1 MLSPDNPVESSNP
14 ESLRAVN
21 SDEFLPPIGQWTTV
35 GGLVMLTGFVGAVL
49 LSAILQYRVVVK
61 AQATVRPSGEL
72 RLVEARTEGTIT
84 DINVDINQSVEAG
97 DVLAVIDDT
106 PLQTQKQQH
115 LTALDS
121 LTEQLAQIQA
131 QLTAAKQ
138 QISAET
144 EQLQQSVAVAEADLQ
159 LRQRTYQNSITTTQA
174 DLEEAEAALTLAQDE
189 LLRFRQLAGTGAVSD
204 LRIQEKVASVTVAN
218 ARLEKVKAALNPSD
232 ADVTMAQERVVQAQ
246 AAGQSTLARL
256 IQDREE
262 LQRQYQQ
269 LERQLTHEQQ
279 ELKKLEQELGKT
291 QIRTPI
297 AGNILSLKLR
307 NIDQVVR
314 PGQEV
319 AQIAPAS
326 AQLVVQAQVPPQD
339 IDKIAVGQSVQMRVS
354 ACPYPDFGT
363 LAGTVDAVSP
373 DIVVD
378 PNNAAALGN
387 NSQSNYIV
395 SIQADQTQL
404 QFGEQICRLQ
414 PGMNGQADIISRQE
428 SVLRFVLRK
437 ARILVN
443 R

>member
-1 MLSPDNPVESSNP
+1 M
-14 ESLRAVN
+14 
-21 SDEFLPPIGQWTTV
+21 
-35 GGLVMLTGFVGAVL
+35 
-49 LSAILQYRVVVK
+49 
-61 AQATVRPSGEL
+61 
-72 RLVEARTEGTIT
+72 
-84 DINVDINQSVEAG
+84 
-97 DVLAVIDDT
+97 
-106 PLQTQKQQH
+106 
-115 LTALDS
+115 
-121 LTEQLAQIQA
+121 
-131 QLTAAKQ
+131 
-138 QISAET
+138 
-144 EQLQQSVAVAEADLQ
+144 Q
-159 LRQRTYQNSITTTQA
+159 LRQRTYQNSLTTTQA
-174 DLEEAEAALTLAQDE
+174 DLEEAEAALILAQDE

-232 ADVTMAQERVVQAQ
+232 ADVTMAQERVVQTQ

-279 ELKKLEQELGKT
+279 ELEKLEQELEKT

-319 AQIAPAS
+319 AQIAPTS
-326 AQLVVQAQVPPQD
+326 AQLVVQAQVAPQD

-373 DIVVD
+373 DIVVA

-404 QFGEQICRLQ
+404 KFGEQVCRLQ
-414 PGMNGQADIISRQE
+414 PGMNAQADIISRQE

-437 ARILVN
+437 ARLLVS